1 MAIAIELGTVTSQIY
16 TAMCMDWK
24 LTQCHACIHPSH
36 LQGLCIANKEICGYY
51 TKLTLAEKS
60 E

>member
-1 MAIAIELGTVTSQIY
+1 MAIAIELGTVTTLQCAWTGNSHNVMHAYISHIYRAYVQQIR
-16 TAMCMDWK
+16 K
-24 LTQCHACIHPSH
+24 FVVI
-36 LQGLCIANKEICGYY
+36 